1 MRAPSKALCL
11 QWVKEC
17 WDGLSTDI
25 ILKSFRVCGIS
36 VDVDSSGDSDIH
48 CLKEGGVA
56 AGARE
61 DITTETASLLSGR
74 RDSDDDADPFTV
86 SEDEEELEANETVL
100 EDC

>member
-1 MRAPSKALCL
+1 MTSHVHCTRTLY
-11 QWVKEC
+11 
-17 WDGLSTDI
+17 
-25 ILKSFRVCGIS
+25 
-36 VDVDSSGDSDIH
+36 VDESGDSDIH

-74 RDSDDDADPFTV
+74 CGTDDDADPLAE

-100 EDC
+100 DDC